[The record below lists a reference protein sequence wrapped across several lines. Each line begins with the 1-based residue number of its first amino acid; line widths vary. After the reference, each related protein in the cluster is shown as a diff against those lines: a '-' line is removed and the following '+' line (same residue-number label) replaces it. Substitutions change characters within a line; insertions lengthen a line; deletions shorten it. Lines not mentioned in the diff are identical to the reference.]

1 MENDIEIGAALPNV
15 HNALTTPTAS
25 LNDDSNST
33 ATTSDPWS
41 TDIEE
46 ILEDIRA
53 NSEVLAKHHKDSY
66 IKLHSQLVYFRVPL
80 IIIAALNS
88 VFSVGLNAYL
98 VQSTVSTINC
108 LMSLICA
115 CISSVELFLQIQ
127 KKMELE
133 LTSYHGYYLLG
144 ARISATVKL
153 SRGNREVEG
162 LVFLNNT
169 VNDYNNLFENSCV
182 NNNDIDDKLLAKLET
197 KTHRLPKPKNLP
209 THWLSPKK
217 K

>member
-1 MENDIEIGAALPNV
+1 MENDIEIGSMNPLKSPSPV
-15 HNALTTPTAS
+15 AS
-25 LNDDSNST
+25 IDDSEST
-33 ATTSDPWS
+33 SSVEPWS

-46 ILEDIRA
+46 VLEDIRFNCEA
-53 NSEVLAKHHKDSY
+53 LAKHHKESY
-66 IKLHSQLVYFRVPL
+66 IALQALLVYFRVPL

-108 LMSLICA
+108 LLSLICA

-127 KKMELE
+127 KKLELE

-144 ARISATVKL
+144 ARISACIKL
-153 SRGNREVEG
+153 KRAHREIEG

-169 VNDYNNLFENSCV
+169 ANDYNNLFENSCV
-182 NNNDIDDKLLAKLET
+182 NKLNIDDQLIKKIESKQHKIAAPK
-197 KTHRLPKPKNLP
+197 HLPKMWQMGGKRA
-209 THWLSPKK
+209 
-217 K
+217 